1 MTDSRAGA
9 AAEASVAA
17 LYRDLVENIKVTDDI
32 SFKLLGAVPLV
43 SGIGS
48 GALSLLEARGA
59 LNNLAVVTLSLVGC
73 VLTIGLFRWELRNIQ
88 KCNWFIS
95 RAARLEKLMFPG
107 GEAQQFKGVA
117 SKAHLEAEEMK
128 DIATTPLWG
137 PGPLW
142 EGWGKTQSEKLIY
155 GAAIAAWLVPIVVTL
170 TSLFSRG

>member
-48 GALSLLEARGA
+48 GALSLEARGA